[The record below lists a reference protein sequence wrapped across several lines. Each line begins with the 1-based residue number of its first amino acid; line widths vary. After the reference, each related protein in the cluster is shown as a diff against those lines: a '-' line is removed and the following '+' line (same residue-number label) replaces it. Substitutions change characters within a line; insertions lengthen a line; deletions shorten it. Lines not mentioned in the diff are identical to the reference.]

1 MPDYSLYIF
10 GLPSSI
16 PLPDFLAIPA
26 LVVESY
32 WSHPL
37 GHILEVGGWTID
49 DICRSRRI
57 AAEVR
62 VLWKIFKA
70 AERQRLERERKNAV
84 REELVYRKEGLPL
97 ACPLCGEP
105 GACACRLDPM
115 RALQEG
121 TGFGHRA
128 PAERRNYRPFRQVSF
143 PVRQSGQ

>member
-1 MPDYSLYIF
+1 MSDYGLSIF

-16 PLPDFLAIPA
+16 PLPDLRAIPA
-26 LVVESY
+26 LLVESH
-32 WSHPL
+32 WSQPL
-37 GHILEVGGWTID
+37 AHILEVGGWTID

-70 AERQRLERERKNAV
+70 AERQRLDRERKNAV
-84 REELVYRKEGLPL
+84 RERLVYRKEGLPV

-105 GACACRLDPM
+105 GACACRLDSL

-121 TGFGHRA
+121 TGFGRVSK
-128 PAERRNYRPFRQVSF
+128 ERPRYRPFRQVSF
-143 PVRQSGQ
+143 AVRQSGQ